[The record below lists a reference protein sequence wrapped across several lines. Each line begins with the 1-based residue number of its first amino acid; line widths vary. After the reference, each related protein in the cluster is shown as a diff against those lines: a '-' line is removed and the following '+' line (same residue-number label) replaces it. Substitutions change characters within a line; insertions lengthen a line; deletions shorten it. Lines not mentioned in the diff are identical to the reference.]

1 VSTYALNKLIL
12 QRLKFTPSQILAFGF
27 GGLIFFG
34 ACLLMLPGVTVNGVG
49 LKFVDALFTATS
61 AVCVTG
67 LVVVDTG
74 TVFNIYGQLV
84 IIGLIQAGGLGIM
97 TIAVLFALLMGKK
110 IHLRER
116 LLVQEA
122 LNQFDLQGVVRLTKY
137 VINLTLLIEFI
148 GGTILALRLV
158 QDLGWAKGFYFGY
171 WHAISS
177 FCNAGFDLF
186 GEYKSITGYVDDWT
200 VNLVIGG
207 LIILGGIGF
216 TVIADVY
223 QKRSFRK
230 LSLHSKVV
238 LAMSAILIAGGAIL
252 IFIFEYRN
260 PSTMADLT
268 FHGKIL
274 AAFFQSVT
282 TRTAGYNTL
291 PIGELYQQTLFLM
304 IIFMFIG
311 ASPASTGGG
320 VKTTSVAVIAAAVWS
335 MVKGSETPQLFER
348 RLAEQIVYKAF
359 TLMFFSL
366 LLITVVTMG
375 MCITED
381 APFLNIMFEVTSA
394 FGTVGLSTGITQGLT
409 VPGKIM
415 IIITM
420 FAGRV
425 GPLTLAFALGQ
436 KKIKAIYK
444 NPEGKVMIG

>member
-1 VSTYALNKLIL
+1 
-12 QRLKFTPSQILAFGF
+12 
-27 GGLIFFG
+27 
-34 ACLLMLPGVTVNGVG
+34 
-49 LKFVDALFTATS
+49 
-61 AVCVTG
+61 
-67 LVVVDTG
+67 
-74 TVFNIYGQLV
+74 
-84 IIGLIQAGGLGIM
+84 M

-122 LNQFDLQGVVRLTKY
+122 LNQFDLQGVVRLVQY
-137 VINLTLLIEFI
+137 VIKLTLLIEFI

-158 QDLGWAKGFYFGY
+158 QDLGWAKGLYFGY
-171 WHAISS
+171 WHAISA

-186 GEYKSITGYVDDWT
+186 GQYGNSSITGYVNDWT
-200 VNLVIGG
+200 VNFVIGG
-207 LIILGGIGF
+207 LIIFGGIGF

-223 QKRSFRK
+223 EQRSFRK

-238 LAMSAILIAGGAIL
+238 LTMSAMLIAAGAIL
-252 IFIFEYRN
+252 IFSFEYRN
-260 PSTMADLT
+260 PATMGDLS
-268 FHGKIL
+268 FQGKML
-274 AAFFQSVT
+274 SAFFQSVT

-291 PIGELYQQTLFLM
+291 PIGELYKQTLFLM
-304 IIFMFIG
+304 IILMFIG

-320 VKTTSVAVIAAAVWS
+320 VKTTSLAVIAAAVWS

-359 TLMFFSL
+359 SLMFFSL

-375 MCITED
+375 MCITEE
-381 APFLNIMFEVTSA
+381 AQFLNIMFEVTSA
-394 FGTVGLSTGITQGLT
+394 FGTVGLSTGITPGLT

-436 KKIKAIYK
+436 KKIKPLYK
-444 NPEGKVMIG
+444 NPEGKVIIG